1 MTENQKMCY
10 FWQEGVVKMAK
21 PNLGEKDILN
31 PEEAIR
37 HWNLSRRK
45 FYDFLEKTDGGDF
58 LAYYK
63 ERKLIIRFAFEKY
76 LLQNPRVK
84 EELINGRSRKREN

>member
-1 MTENQKMCY
+1 MIPLFTA
-10 FWQEGVVKMAK
+10 V
-21 PNLGEKDILN
+21 EKSIAVN
-31 PEEAIR
+31 ISRRMKA
-37 HWNLSRRK
+37 SRRK

-76 LLQNPRVK
+76 LLQNPKVK
-84 EELINGRSRKREN
+84 YYLLLYMLDTS